1 MRTLEKD
8 RGCGVV
14 REEAK
19 LEGRYEIVLE
29 TELKKKEL
37 NVLFKELADKRK
49 ERDGMKIGRVEEG
62 YEHLRIGTT

>member
-8 RGCGVV
+8 IRGCGVV

-37 NVLFKELADKRK
+37 KCAF
-49 ERDGMKIGRVEEG
+49 
-62 YEHLRIGTT
+62 